1 MKNRLLLAEDDLS
14 LREGLTDL
22 WEEEGYEVVTARD
35 GREALEKWSPGQ
47 FSLVLLDIMMPEKN
61 GYTVCQEI
69 RRTSPDIPIL
79 FLTAK
84 GEEIDQ
90 VLGLKL
96 GADDYVT
103 KPFSGKILLA
113 RVEALLRRC
122 AQKKS
127 LGASGPPGGT
137 LAFAGGEV
145 DLGRYVFRRGEQEES
160 LTAREIK
167 LLETFAAHPGQV
179 LDRNYLLNT
188 VWGIEY
194 YGTTRTLDQHIVQL
208 RKKVEPCPQEP
219 RYLLTVHGVGY
230 RYVEG
235 GGIN

>member
-14 LREGLTDL
+14 LREGLSDL
-22 WEEEGYEVVTARD
+22 LKEEGYEVVAARD

-47 FSLVLLDIMMPEKN
+47 FSLVILDIMMPEKN

-69 RRTSPDIPIL
+69 RRTSPHIPIL

-113 RVEALLRRC
+113 RLEALMRRGEQKSPPAP
-122 AQKKS
+122 AQ
-127 LGASGPPGGT
+127 PINGT
-137 LAFAGGEV
+137 LPFAGGEV

-208 RKKVEPCPQEP
+208 RKKIEPKPQTP
-219 RYLLTVHGVGY
+219 KFLRTVHGVGY
-230 RYVEG
+230 RYADEG
-235 GGIN
+235 K

>member
-1 MKNRLLLAEDDLS
+1 MKKHRLLIAEDDLS

-22 WEEEGYEVVTARD
+22 LEEEGYDVVAAKD
-35 GREALEKWSPGQ
+35 GRQALEKWSPGE
-47 FSLVLLDIMMPEKN
+47 FSLVVLDIMMPEKN
-61 GYTVCQEI
+61 GFTVCQEI
-69 RRTSPDIPIL
+69 RHTSPHIPIL

-103 KPFSGKILLA
+103 KPFSGKVLLA
-113 RVEALLRRC
+113 RVEALLRRSERKPKEP
-122 AQKKS
+122 AQ
-127 LGASGPPGGT
+127 PVQGT
-137 LAFAGGEV
+137 LPFAGGEV
-145 DLGRYVFRRGEQEES
+145 DRGRYVYRRGKYEQN
-160 LTAREIK
+160 LTAREVK
-167 LLETFAAHPGQV
+167 LLETFAAHPGKV

-208 RKKVEPCPQEP
+208 RKKIEPKPQQP
-219 RYLLTVHGVGY
+219 KFLLTVHGVGY
-230 RYVEG
+230 RYEAG
-235 GGIN
+235 A